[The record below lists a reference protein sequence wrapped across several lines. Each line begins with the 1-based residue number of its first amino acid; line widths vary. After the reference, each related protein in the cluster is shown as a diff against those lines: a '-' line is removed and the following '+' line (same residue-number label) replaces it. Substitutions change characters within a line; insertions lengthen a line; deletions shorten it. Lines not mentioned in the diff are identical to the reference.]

1 MIAAVNLPHPLLSDV
16 AISPAVPPDDDNRES
31 LTSFELVIR
40 AKAGDDR
47 ARDVLIARY
56 QTRLQRWAHG
66 RLPPSARGAHETHD
80 VIQDTL
86 LQVLDNLDRFNPR
99 HEGAFQ
105 GFVRTILAN
114 RIRDLARKWNRRGIS
129 DPIEGDE
136 LPGHGMSPL
145 DEAIGSEIRAR
156 YEAALMR
163 LRPEDRELIIARI
176 EMGLPYKEMVEMFSK
191 RSVSAVTM
199 AVSRAVVKLAQEMAN
214 GSRCS

>member
-1 MIAAVNLPHPLLSDV
+1 MAIA
-16 AISPAVPPDDDNRES
+16 PARPDDDNRES
-31 LTSFELVIR
+31 LNSFELVIR
-40 AKAGDDR
+40 AKTGDER
-47 ARDVLIARY
+47 ARDVLLARY

-80 VIQDTL
+80 LIQDTL

-114 RIRDLARKWNRRGIS
+114 RLRDLARKWNRRGIS

-136 LPGHGMSPL
+136 LPARGLSPL
-145 DEAIGSEIRAR
+145 EEAIGAERRAR

-176 EMGLPYKEMVEMFSK
+176 EMGLPYKDMVAMFNK
-191 RSVSAVTM
+191 PTVSAVTM
-199 AVSRAVVKLAQEMAN
+199 AVSRAVVKLAQEMAHA
-214 GSRCS
+214 